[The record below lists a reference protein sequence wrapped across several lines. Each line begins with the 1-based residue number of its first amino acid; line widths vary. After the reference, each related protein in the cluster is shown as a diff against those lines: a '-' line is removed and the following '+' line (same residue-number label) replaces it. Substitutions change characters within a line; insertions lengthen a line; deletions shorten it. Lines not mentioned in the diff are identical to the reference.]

1 MSKIKDYYSNAKWCI
16 DNDFQVYVKPDYPH
30 FRIAVRRG
38 GISTHGKDFRTDEC
52 GFEHTSS
59 EQLGTVKYKT
69 VQQADE
75 KIREVHEYLKNKYGN
90 KNIY

>member
-1 MSKIKDYYSNAKWCI
+1 MSKIRDYYSNAKWCI

-38 GISTHGKDFRTDEC
+38 GISTHGKDFRVDEC
-52 GFEHTSS
+52 GFEHTST

-69 VQQADE
+69 ADLAGD
-75 KIREVHEYLKNKYGN
+75 KIREVHEYLKNKYE
-90 KNIY
+90 KRDK